1 MAHVSGEGA
10 AEEVEIVVG
19 LGGGRGVFQVVEW
32 GSEGGAH
39 VSGVEGVRTL

>member
-19 LGGGRGVFQVVEW
+19 LGGGRCISGGGVGE
-32 GSEGGAH
+32 
-39 VSGVEGVRTL
+39 